1 MNAKVNK
8 STILVLTDF
17 SSSARNA
24 ADYALQLAEKFEGD
38 LLLFHS
44 YFIPTSV
51 YDSWPSKDYPAIL
64 QKSMDRLQDEA
75 KRLENL
81 LSRQGSKFLPRIDY
95 ITEGGTVAENVMELI
110 TQKPNI
116 MMVVMGG
123 YKAHHNDDFL
133 FGTAIGE
140 VLGKAKCPAVIV
152 PECEFAA
159 V

>member
-1 MNAKVNK
+1 MK
-8 STILVLTDF
+8 SNVEKSIILVLTDF

-24 ADYALQLAEKFEGD
+24 ADYALQLAEKFNGD
-38 LLLFHS
+38 ILLFHS

-64 QKSMDRLQDEA
+64 QKSMDRLREEA

-81 LSRQGSKFLPRIDY
+81 LTIQASTFLPHINC

-123 YKAHHNDDFL
+123 YKTHNNDDFL

-152 PECEFAA
+152 PECEFL
-159 V
+159 VV